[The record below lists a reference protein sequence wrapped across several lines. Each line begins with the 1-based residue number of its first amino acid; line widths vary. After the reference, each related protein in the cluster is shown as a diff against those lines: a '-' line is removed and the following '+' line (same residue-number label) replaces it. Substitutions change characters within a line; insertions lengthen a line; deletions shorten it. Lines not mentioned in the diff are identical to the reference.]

1 MFFVGDLKT
10 VERAQN
16 VQLEH
21 RDSEIPSKQFE
32 GFIPALADF
41 HTYGNFLGVSKFRL
55 QISLQFRQLEN
66 YYNNYL
72 VVSINPRKYII

>member
-1 MFFVGDLKT
+1 MHQILKNAHQVVPGNENTHQMKLFFIGDLKT

-21 RDSEIPSKQFE
+21 RDADNIFDRLE

-41 HTYGNFLGVSKFRL
+41 HTYGNFLGV
-55 QISLQFRQLEN
+55 
-66 YYNNYL
+66 YNF
-72 VVSINPRKYII
+72 

>member
-1 MFFVGDLKT
+1 MHEILRTVHKFVPGNASENQMKTFFVGDLKT

-21 RDSEIPSKQFE
+21 QDSQTSSGRFE

-41 HTYGNFLGVSKFRL
+41 HTYGNFLSVSFLFHLFVK
-55 QISLQFRQLEN
+55 
-66 YYNNYL
+66 
-72 VVSINPRKYII
+72 